1 MENVIRA
8 VDAGSPV
15 RNYVAVGD
23 RLLSVNGNR
32 ILDVLDYKFYAY
44 DRDLH
49 LVLARPDGREYRL
62 HVRKREGGDLG
73 LDFESYLMD
82 RPRSCANNCV
92 FCFIDQLPQGM
103 RPTMYFK
110 DDDARLSFLLGNYI
124 TLTNLSDREIER
136 IIALHVSP
144 VNVSV
149 HTMNPEL
156 RIRMLK
162 NRRAG
167 ESIRT
172 MKRLAEAGIVMN
184 CQIVC
189 CPGWNDGA
197 ELDYS
202 MRELAALWPSVH
214 SVSIV
219 PVGLTRYRE
228 GLAELQPFTPEHA
241 AETIDQVTAFGD
253 ICIQKYGS
261 RIFFCGDELYL
272 KAGRDFPP
280 DEFYEEYTQLENG
293 IGMLRLLETE
303 FCSALR
309 LSDDPG
315 PQRCSIATGVAAAPW
330 LQMLADRAMSRY
342 PAMEIQILPIVNDFF
357 GHQITVAG
365 LITGRDLI
373 RQLRGKDLGDRLL
386 ISQNMLR
393 REERDFLDDV
403 TLLEAEKALG
413 VPVIPVESDG
423 FALWDALCGQAVC
436 PSDRD
441 DKTANPAV
449 AGSQPTPV
457 PAADPNSLP
466 TAGRSAVEGVVA
478 PVSGPASTPEY
489 YQYNQNRPCR
499 QGKSCRQSTAP
510 ASDTGDGQ
518 EERRKPW
525 QDRL

>member
-1 MENVIRA
+1 MENVIRSI
-8 VDAGSPV
+8 DPGSPLEN
-15 RNYVAVGD
+15 RAAVGD
-23 RLLSVNGNR
+23 RLLSINGKR

-44 DRDLH
+44 DRELH
-49 LVLARPDGREYRL
+49 LLLARPDGTEYRL
-62 HVRKREGGDLG
+62 HVHKPEGGDLG

-92 FCFIDQLPQGM
+92 FCFIDQLPKGL

-124 TLTNLSDREIER
+124 TLTNLSPREIER

-156 RIRMLK
+156 RVSMLR
-162 NRRAG
+162 NPRAG

-189 CPGWNDGA
+189 CPGLNDGE

-202 MRELAALWPSVH
+202 MRELAALYPAVH

-228 GLAELQPFTPEHA
+228 GLFPLRPFTPEHA
-241 AETIDQVTAFGD
+241 AYTIDQVTAFGD
-253 ICIQKYGS
+253 RCLRELGS

-272 KAGRDFPP
+272 KAGREFPP

-303 FCSALR
+303 FRSALR

-315 PQRCSIATGVAAAPW
+315 PLRCSIATGLAAAPW
-330 LQMLADRAMSRY
+330 LQMLMDRAMARY
-342 PAMEIQILPIVNDFF
+342 PGLKVHVYPIVNDFF

-365 LITGRDLI
+365 LITGQDLI
-373 RQLRGKDLGDRLL
+373 AQLRGKELGERLL

-393 REERDFLDDV
+393 RQEMDFLDDT
-403 TLLEAEKALG
+403 TLAQAEEELG

-423 FALWDALCGQAVC
+423 FALWDAVCGLAPE
-436 PSDRD
+436 PS
-441 DKTANPAV
+441 
-449 AGSQPTPV
+449 
-457 PAADPNSLP
+457 
-466 TAGRSAVEGVVA
+466 A
-478 PVSGPASTPEY
+478 PHIPEESTEY
-489 YQYNQNRPCR
+489 YVYNQ
-499 QGKSCRQSTAP
+499 
-510 ASDTGDGQ
+510 
-518 EERRKPW
+518 
-525 QDRL
+525 